1 MTSSLDPSALP
12 LRLGGQA
19 PARGACRHPRSS
31 KRAGVRASPG
41 LGHDRTVLVVTR
53 YTVPEQA
60 GRGFYAK
67 AKSAIKVLAEQP
79 GYVRGRIGR
88 ATDEPLQ
95 WVIVTEWQNVGAYRR
110 AIGTYTV
117 RVEAVP
123 FLALARDEP
132 TAYEILYADNLDP
145 EGSTAE
151 WGTDR
156 AADADSIG
164 LGEAAGPEI
173 ETDL

>member
-1 MTSSLDPSALP
+1 M
-12 LRLGGQA
+12 
-19 PARGACRHPRSS
+19 
-31 KRAGVRASPG
+31 
-41 LGHDRTVLVVTR
+41 LVVTR
-53 YTVPEQA
+53 YTVQEHE
-60 GRGFYAK
+60 GRDFYAR

-79 GYVRGRIGR
+79 GYIRGRIGR

-95 WVIVTEWQNVGAYRR
+95 WVVVTEWQNVGAYRR

-123 FLALARDEP
+123 LLALARDEP
-132 TAYEILYADNLDP
+132 TAYEILYADGLDP
-145 EGSTAE
+145 EGGTAE

-156 AADADSIG
+156 AADADRVG
-164 LGEAAGPEI
+164 LGEAAGPQV

>member
-1 MTSSLDPSALP
+1 
-12 LRLGGQA
+12 
-19 PARGACRHPRSS
+19 
-31 KRAGVRASPG
+31 
-41 LGHDRTVLVVTR
+41 VLVVTR

-60 GRGFYAK
+60 GREFYAK
-67 AKSAIKVLAEQP
+67 AKSAIKVLAAQP

-156 AADADSIG
+156 AADADSVG